1 MKIEKINDNQIR
13 CILTKE
19 DFISRQLRLSE
30 LAYGSEKAKTLFRDM
45 MQQASFEFGFETDDL
60 PLMIEA
66 IPMSAESVI
75 LLISKVE
82 YPEELDTRF
91 SRFSEGLEEDDH
103 VRDYS
108 CNSGHTL
115 PPEGADGIL
124 DLFRKIREDHEK
136 TRPANTLTDA
146 QFVPLS
152 ETVPVIEDVDPSDV
166 KAVPNEAP
174 ALKFDVTKL
183 FVFREMDDLL
193 RLSRIL
199 YGFYNETNLL
209 YKNPENNRYY
219 LVISKGSH
227 SPEDYNKVCNI
238 LTEYA
243 IQEKYTSAEEA
254 YFHEHFELL
263 LPERAIQTLGA
274 IR

>member
-1 MKIEKINDNQIR
+1 MKIEKISDNQIR

-19 DFISRQLRLSE
+19 DFVSRQLRLSE
-30 LAYGSEKAKTLFRDM
+30 LAYGSEKAKNLFRDM
-45 MQQASFEFGFETDDL
+45 MEQASFEFGFETDDL

-75 LLISKVE
+75 LLISKVD

-91 SRFSEGLEEDDH
+91 SRFSEGLDDYPDDSAGSYH
-103 VRDYS
+103 S
-108 CNSGHTL
+108 ANTL

-124 DLFRKIREDHEK
+124 DLFKKIREDHEK
-136 TRPANTLTDA
+136 TRPSGTMTDA

-166 KAVPNEAP
+166 KAVPNDSP
-174 ALKFDVTKL
+174 ALRFDVTKL
-183 FVFREMDDLL
+183 FVFREMDDIL

-199 YGFYNETNLL
+199 YGFYNEENHL

-219 LVISKGSH
+219 LVISKGAH

-243 IQEKYTSAEEA
+243 VQEKYTSAEEA

-263 LPERAIQTLGA
+263 LPERAVQTLGA

>member
-13 CILTKE
+13 CILTRE
-19 DFISRQLRLSE
+19 DFVSRQLRLSE
-30 LAYGSEKAKTLFRDM
+30 LAYGSEKAKSLFRDM

-75 LLISKVE
+75 LLISKVD

-91 SRFSEGLEEDDH
+91 SRFSEGLDDYA
-103 VRDYS
+103 DDNAGLY
-108 CNSGHTL
+108 NSGNTL

-124 DLFRKIREDHEK
+124 DLFKKIREDHEK
-136 TRPANTLTDA
+136 SRPTGTMTDA

-166 KAVPNEAP
+166 KAVPNDTP
-174 ALKFDVTKL
+174 TLKFDVTKL
-183 FVFREMDDLL
+183 FVFRDMDDVL

-199 YGFYNETNLL
+199 YGFYNEENQL
-209 YKNPENNRYY
+209 YKNPENNHYY
-219 LVISKGSH
+219 LVISKGAH

-243 IQEKYTSAEEA
+243 VQEKYTSAEEA

-263 LPERAIQTLGA
+263 LPERAIQILGA

>member
-13 CILTKE
+13 CILTRE
-19 DFISRQLRLSE
+19 DFVSRQLRLSE
-30 LAYGSEKAKTLFRDM
+30 LAYGSEKAKSLFRDM

-66 IPMSAESVI
+66 IPMSADSVI
-75 LLISKVE
+75 LLISKVD

-91 SRFSEGLEEDDH
+91 SRFSEGLDDYAG
-103 VRDYS
+103 DTAGSY
-108 CNSGHTL
+108 NSGKTL

-124 DLFRKIREDHEK
+124 DLFKKIREDHEK
-136 TRPANTLTDA
+136 SRPSGTMTDA

-166 KAVPNEAP
+166 KAVPHDTP
-174 ALKFDVTKL
+174 ALRFDVTKL
-183 FVFREMDDLL
+183 FVFRDMDDCM

-199 YGFYNETNLL
+199 YGFYNEENQL

-219 LVISKGSH
+219 LVISKGAH

-243 IQEKYTSAEEA
+243 VQEKYTSAEEA

-263 LPERAIQTLGA
+263 LPERAVQILGA

>member
-19 DFISRQLRLSE
+19 DFVSRQLRLSE
-30 LAYGSEKAKTLFRDM
+30 LAYGSEKAKSLFRDM

-91 SRFSEGLEEDDH
+91 SRFSEGLDDYH
-103 VRDYS
+103 DDVAGSY
-108 CNSGHTL
+108 NSGKSL

-136 TRPANTLTDA
+136 SRPSGTLTDA

-152 ETVPVIEDVDPSDV
+152 ETVPVIDDLDPSDV
-166 KAVPNEAP
+166 KAVPHDAP
-174 ALKFDVTKL
+174 ALRFDVTKL
-183 FVFREMDDLL
+183 FVFRNMDDCM
-193 RLSRIL
+193 RLSRVL
-199 YGFYNETNLL
+199 YGFYNEENQL

-219 LVISKGSH
+219 LVISKGAH

-243 IQEKYTSAEEA
+243 VQEKYTSAEEA

-263 LPERAIQTLGA
+263 LPERAVQILGA

>member
-30 LAYGSEKAKTLFRDM
+30 LAYGSEKAKSLFRDM

-75 LLISKVE
+75 LLISKVD

-91 SRFSEGLEEDDH
+91 SRFSEGLDDYDH
-103 VRDYS
+103 DSHGSYS
-108 CNSGHTL
+108 SGNTL

-136 TRPANTLTDA
+136 TRPTGTMTDDR
-146 QFVPLS
+146 FVPLS

-166 KAVPNEAP
+166 KAVPSDSQP
-174 ALKFDVTKL
+174 LKFDVTKL
-183 FVFREMDDLL
+183 FVFRDMDDVL

-199 YGFYNETNLL
+199 YGFYNEENLL
-209 YKNPENNRYY
+209 YKNPENGRYY

-243 IQEKYTSAEEA
+243 VQEKYTSAEEA